1 MSAGG
6 PAGVCGRGRGRITPG
21 FRFCRPSEGTEAAGV
36 LVHGKQ
42 PLDDSGASC
51 EDLRGCF
58 RLLPE
63 KFGKTGAANPLKNER
78 VGIGTGNPVNFDRVD
93 DEGKGGRRIDDP
105 RWDALARHVDE
116 EDKLTRQFDGSGQN
130 RNMIVI
136 NESGMCSLV
145 LFHEPQ
151 QKPQPQPE
159 NRNDQTATSCDKRQ
173 QRKSWTDCGTIASNN
188 KTRQATAR

>member
-1 MSAGG
+1 MERRR
-6 PAGVCGRGRGRITPG
+6 RGW
-21 FRFCRPSEGTEAAGV
+21 GV
-36 LVHGKQ
+36 LTIPAPG
-42 PLDDSGASC
+42 DSAAPG

-116 EDKLTRQFDGSGQN
+116 EDKNTVVICDGTPGTPNQT
-130 RNMIVI
+130 II
-136 NESGMCSLV
+136 NESGLCSLV
-145 LFHEPQ
+145 LFQKPQ
-151 QKPQPQPE
+151 QKPKPQPE
-159 NRNDQTATSCDKRQ
+159 NRN
-173 QRKSWTDCGTIASNN
+173 G
-188 KTRQATAR
+188 